1 MRILGR
7 EITEQ
12 WAKGQRQSRSEE
24 KIRINICYNMC
35 ISRKTSHSAKSTLYN
50 NGHILAKQQ
59 S

>member
-35 ISRKTSHSAKSTLYN
+35 ISRKTSHL
-50 NGHILAKQQ
+50 KQNQ
-59 S
+59 HFIIMVTY